1 MVLDT
6 IIDKWFSTQDQKV
19 TWAISLAFLIIFPIY
34 FANMAAFLPDG
45 SVIGADIA
53 GEWEVSFE
61 ETDEVRG
68 EFSDM
73 MGDGDI
79 EEFDFSYTDTS
90 KNLAYLEIVTSHQE
104 TNEGGP
110 GPAPSPWQNQCDTV
124 SIDVMLSGISGFEEG
139 ETVSSSTSDCGE
151 QVLTILLI
159 DGYNGTTYETEG
171 KRSDVLAAN
180 SDNGSGRGDW
190 QFEITLDVNT
200 GGPPGP
206 TGNRD
211 NGEEVTVT
219 WRLVSAEV
227 KLKAVV
233 DTGL

>member
-1 MVLDT
+1 
-6 IIDKWFSTQDQKV
+6 
-19 TWAISLAFLIIFPIY
+19 
-34 FANMAAFLPDG
+34 
-45 SVIGADIA
+45 
-53 GEWEVSFE
+53 
-61 ETDEVRG
+61 
-68 EFSDM
+68 
-73 MGDGDI
+73 
-79 EEFDFSYTDTS
+79 
-90 KNLAYLEIVTSHQE
+90 
-104 TNEGGP
+104 
-110 GPAPSPWQNQCDTV
+110 
-124 SIDVMLSGISGFEEG
+124 
-139 ETVSSSTSDCGE
+139 
-151 QVLTILLI
+151 VLTILLI